1 MVLTGRPSVE
11 VVIILGNIG
20 EDAQPVWYPQ
30 GNHILCIQ
38 QGWDP
43 QLLLRHSKCLEK
55 EEKKKKEGLVQ
66 AVELLLIR
74 SKKLLQTALLKK

>member
-1 MVLTGRPSVE
+1 ME

-30 GNHILCIQ
+30 SNHILCIQ
-38 QGWDP
+38 QGWNP

-55 EEKKKKEGLVQ
+55 EGKKKGGVLSSPGSRAAPHRK
-66 AVELLLIR
+66 
-74 SKKLLQTALLKK
+74 